1 MRTLLKIELYKIL
14 KRPRTYI
21 GFGAILLIVLAL
33 EFAFFAEGETLI
45 GFVFQNLSSVFRL
58 EGKIITVN
66 FLTYM
71 LLNVLII
78 HVPILICLVTGDII
92 SGESANGSLRL
103 LMQRPYSRMKIYMA
117 KWLTGVIYTIALVLF
132 LGLVSYLLGYL
143 LFGNGDL
150 IVFRRGVHVFAT
162 TDVQWRFFG
171 AFGMGILSMMVVA
184 SLSIMISSFT
194 NNSIGPIV
202 GTIAILI
209 VLNIIST
216 VAANALQ
223 PVLPYVFTTHVIKWQ
238 YFFDSSIDWGAI
250 QMGVIVQSA
259 YIILFTA
266 IGLIN
271 FKRKDIL
278 T

>member
-45 GFVFQNLSSVFRL
+45 GFVFQNLSTVFRL
-58 EGKIITVN
+58 EGKIITMN

-71 LLNVLII
+71 LLNVLIL

-103 LMQRPYSRMKIYMA
+103 LLQRPYSRAKIYMA
-117 KWLTGVIYTIALVLF
+117 KWLAGVIYTIALVVF
-132 LGLVSYLLGYL
+132 LGLVSYLLGAA
-143 LFGNGDL
+143 LFGDGDL
-150 IVFRRGVHVFAT
+150 IVFRRGVHVFDAA
-162 TDVQWRFFG
+162 DVQWRFIG
-171 AFGMGILSMMVVA
+171 AFGMGILSMTVIA

-202 GTIAILI
+202 GTIAVLI

-216 VAANALQ
+216 VAANVLQ
-223 PVLPYVFTTHVIKWQ
+223 PILPYIFTTHVIKWQ
-238 YFFDSSIDWGAI
+238 YFFDTTIDWGSIQTAI
-250 QMGVIVQSA
+250 VVQVV
-259 YIILFTA
+259 YILVFTA